1 MSGKNLLK
9 PPNWIPTFS
18 RLTGLAWAARV
29 VLTAGGLPAIGIFC
43 NGGLGDDL
51 MCTVVAHELKKRGTG
66 KIWLFT
72 TFPELAAGNSD
83 LIAVPTDFRLR
94 RLCKLLGVPCVEVGY
109 PGKPPRHIIAMMCE
123 AAGVKGEVE
132 LRPRLMLSPDESHAG
147 RVTARPQIALQ
158 TSNLSARFPI
168 RNKLWH
174 PERMQAVADALQDD
188 FDLVQLGAASDPPLQ
203 GAFDLRGKTSVRQ
216 AAAVLAQSRL
226 FIGLTSGLMHLARAV
241 ECRSV
246 IVYGGREHPHQSGY
260 SANENIH
267 WEGPCAPCWE
277 RDACDFDRR
286 CMRDIQAG
294 SVIAAAR
301 RQLDRYGTPL
311 VIDRAEAVA

>member
-1 MSGKNLLK
+1 M
-9 PPNWIPTFS
+9 PTFS

-29 VLTAGGLPAIGIFC
+29 VLSAGGLPAIGMFC
-43 NGGLGDDL
+43 EGGLGDDL

-66 KIWLFT
+66 RIWLFT
-72 TFPELAAGNSD
+72 AYPELAAGNAD
-83 LIAVPTDFRLR
+83 LIAVPADFRLR
-94 RLCKLLGVPCVEVGY
+94 RLCSLLGVPCVGVGY
-109 PGKPPRHIIAMMCE
+109 PGKPPRHISAMMCE
-123 AAGVKGEVE
+123 AAGVRGEVE
-132 LRPRLMLSPDESHAG
+132 LRPRLALSPEESRAG

-158 TSNLSARFPI
+158 TSNLAARFPI

-174 PERMQAVADALQDD
+174 PERMQSVADALQDD
-188 FDLVQLGAASDPPLQ
+188 FDLVQLGAVSDPPLH
-203 GAFDLRGKTSVRQ
+203 GALDLRGKTSVRQ

-226 FIGLTSGLMHLARAV
+226 FIGLTTGLMHLARAV

-246 IVYGGREHPHQSGY
+246 IVYGGREHPRQSGY

-286 CMRDIQAG
+286 CMRDIQPEP
-294 SVIAAAR
+294 VIAAAR

-311 VIDRAEAVA
+311 VIDRAETAA